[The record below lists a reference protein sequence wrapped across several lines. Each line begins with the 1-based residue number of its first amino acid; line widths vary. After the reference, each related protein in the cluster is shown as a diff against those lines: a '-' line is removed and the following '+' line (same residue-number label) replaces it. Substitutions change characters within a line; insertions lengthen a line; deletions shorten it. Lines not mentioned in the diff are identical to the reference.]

1 MAKHRRKVEPGG
13 NRAQGKKLVRDC
25 ILDPN
30 CLEDLQWW
38 SKQNPRVC
46 DRALR
51 LIELVLRE
59 PFSGPGKPEPLKG
72 MGPNTWSRRLTEE
85 HRLVYIVFDD
95 RVNFLMARYHY

>member
-1 MAKHRRKVEPGG
+1 MAKNRKQLDSEE
-13 NRAQGKKLVRDC
+13 NRARSKKLVRDC
-25 ILDPN
+25 VLDRH

-46 DRALR
+46 DKVLK

-72 MGPNTWSRRLTEE
+72 LGPNAWSRRVTEE
-85 HRLVYIVFDD
+85 HRLVHIVFDD

>member
-1 MAKHRRKVEPGG
+1 MAKIRKQLDSEE
-13 NRAQGKKLVRDC
+13 NRARSKKLVRDC

-46 DRALR
+46 DRALK

-72 MGPNTWSRRLTEE
+72 LGPNTWSRRLTEE

-95 RVNFLMARYHY
+95 RINFLMARYHY